1 MAQSKSKSTVL
12 SKIVDLFSGKKSAPR
27 AKKAIEEGPAHSP
40 GHKKMKNKFN
50 LSSGVKIQTQT
61 QSAVN
66 NLTRGA
72 IVSRNESQQRRI
84 ISGASL
90 NKKGRLA

>member
-1 MAQSKSKSTVL
+1 MAKEKSKSKIL
-12 SKIVDLFSGKKSAPR
+12 SKIIDVFSGKKSTSR
-27 AKKAIEEGPAHSP
+27 VKKTIEEGPAHSP

-50 LSSGVKIQTQT
+50 LTSGAKIHTQT
-61 QSAVN
+61 QAALN

-72 IVSRNESQQRRI
+72 IVARNESPQRRI